1 MEKDKRLME
10 ASKWKRLNGGGG
22 GLVMGGAHK
31 AHLSPLSI
39 SGVYGV

>member
-1 MEKDKRLME
+1 MEE
-10 ASKWKRLNGGGG
+10 TECGGGGVGGGEGG

-31 AHLSPLSI
+31 ACLCPLSI

>member
-10 ASKWKRLNGGGG
+10 ASKWKRLNGGRG
-22 GLVMGGAHK
+22 GLAMGGAHK
-31 AHLSPLSI
+31 ARLSPLSI